1 MKRSTERLMQNV
13 TAAAGSLIG
22 LLAIQGAG
30 CLALAV
36 LRTDAI
42 GATALQAAFA
52 SAALLAVAVAARQ
65 QVRQGPA
72 MAAAMVAGVLAVEVL
87 LWSVLVGVPTLPL
100 MLQVSLTVLVY
111 GGLSSMAL
119 AAGFACCVLARADL
133 PVVDVARVARRRARR
148 PGRRARRA
156 A

>member
-1 MKRSTERLMQNV
+1 MKRSTERLTDNV
-13 TAAAGSLIG
+13 IAAAGSLIG

-42 GATALQAAFA
+42 GATAMQGAFA
-52 SAALLAVAVAARQ
+52 SAALVAVAVVARR
-65 QVRQGPA
+65 QVREGPA
-72 MAAAMVAGVLAVEVL
+72 MAAAMVAGLLAVEVL
-87 LWSVLVGVPTLPL
+87 LWSVLVGVPTLPFV
-100 MLQVSLTVLVY
+100 LQVSLTVLVY

-119 AAGFACCVLARADL
+119 AAAFTCCVLARSDL
-133 PVVDVARVARRRARR
+133 PAVAVARVTRRRSSRPARRR
-148 PGRRARRA
+148 RRA